1 MAVRFVYDK
10 DVDAGFLKFGEGK
23 SAETVSATDTVNLD
37 FDADGRL
44 IAIEILD
51 VSKTAPALL
60 RVGARRTVAA
70 E

>member
-10 DVDAGFLKFGEGK
+10 AIDAGFLRFGEGK
-23 SAETVSATDTVNLD
+23 SAETIPATDAINLD
-37 FDADGRL
+37 FDAEGRL

-51 VSKTAPALL
+51 VSKTAPTLL
-60 RVGARRTVAA
+60 SAATRRAVAA

>member
-1 MAVRFVYDK
+1 MSVRFIYDK
-10 DVDAGFLKFGEGK
+10 AVDAGFLKFGEGK
-23 SAETVSATDTVNLD
+23 SAETVSATDAINLD
-37 FDADGRL
+37 FDEKGQL

-60 RVGARRTVAA
+60 PAATRRAVAA